1 MTASIV
7 EKSYI
12 GLKHQLTNI
21 KHYDCAPSLIY
32 FIHILLRYDIKIIKL
47 SVEVAIINS
56 PINNNYSI
64 YIAMKL
70 YIIVYTSHKSTILR
84 PTHTNLCFI
93 LASTLLRVRSFGV
106 IRGHPSIFAVGRKLV
121 RPLPPASVTLQRPR
135 VRECSAVP
143 VWQGFGNKIQVEVS
157 KRCSNRPFVL
167 DKGMGINHSN
177 AT

>member
-1 MTASIV
+1 M
-7 EKSYI
+7 
-12 GLKHQLTNI
+12 TNI

-47 SVEVAIINS
+47 SVEVGIINS
-56 PINNNYSI
+56 PINNNYSL

-84 PTHTNLCFI
+84 LSPTHTNLESVLHTCVYT
-93 LASTLLRVRSFGV
+93 AEGPV
-106 IRGHPSIFAVGRKLV
+106 IRGHSWSSVDIRGRSQISET
-121 RPLPPASVTLQRPR
+121 PAACVSHTA
-135 VRECSAVP
+135 ECSAVAH
-143 VWQGFGNKIQVEVS
+143 WRGQGFGNKIQVQVEVS